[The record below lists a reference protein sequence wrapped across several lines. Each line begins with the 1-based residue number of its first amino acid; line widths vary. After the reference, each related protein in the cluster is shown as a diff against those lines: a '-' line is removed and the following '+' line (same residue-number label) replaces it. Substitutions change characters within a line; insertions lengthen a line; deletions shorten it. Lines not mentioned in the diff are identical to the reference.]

1 MSQQKTIHINPELF
15 KVKNNTRKKRDGT
28 NPIRIKSTIENK
40 NKTNRNRILR
50 YIREQ
55 QEKNY
60 QDLITENKKNETE
73 TVINGAGV
81 GSNKISLD
89 DDTFVSDFKDSIA
102 YLKNLVEEED
112 KKKQTVLN
120 HNSTLKYRTNNTTNV
135 GGGDNIQLYTENDSS
150 MHLKPRTTYPLPT
163 YGCLKGGKLPTYRNY
178 MSQTLKNTPAH
189 QTLNASQSGSINIQ
203 NGGGYQPPTFPNREN
218 PIIINDIVSASL
230 NNDVRTQMKTQLQS
244 QINEVSQTNPQSH
257 TQTNAQTNAQTQML
271 KNISQITQMKQ
282 MGSAVNK
289 PMKQYLPKK
298 QKRTIRRNYTVGKS
312 KKHPKIGVLIS
323 NKTIRKNITTKA
335 QLLKQE
341 PIQEVKKFLV
351 KKGFIKIGST
361 APNDILRKM
370 YESAILVGG
379 EINNHNSDNLLYN
392 YLNS

>member
-1 MSQQKTIHINPELF
+1 L
-15 KVKNNTRKKRDGT
+15 
-28 NPIRIKSTIENK
+28 
-40 NKTNRNRILR
+40 
-50 YIREQ
+50 
-55 QEKNY
+55 
-60 QDLITENKKNETE
+60 
-73 TVINGAGV
+73 
-81 GSNKISLD
+81 
-89 DDTFVSDFKDSIA
+89 
-102 YLKNLVEEED
+102 
-112 KKKQTVLN
+112 
-120 HNSTLKYRTNNTTNV
+120 
-135 GGGDNIQLYTENDSS
+135 
-150 MHLKPRTTYPLPT
+150 
-163 YGCLKGGKLPTYRNY
+163 
-178 MSQTLKNTPAH
+178 
-189 QTLNASQSGSINIQ
+189 
-203 NGGGYQPPTFPNREN
+203 
-218 PIIINDIVSASL
+218 
-230 NNDVRTQMKTQLQS
+230 
-244 QINEVSQTNPQSH
+244 
-257 TQTNAQTNAQTQML
+257 L